1 MTTIGYAVCEYFD
14 RLFCHYPL
22 NREGFESSSAVAFK
36 TMQRYVQIATSSPED
51 SGIMLGRQIA
61 DAAETASYL
70 MMRPDR
76 IDDNDETDGSS
87 VEGSEDSGN
96 SGDDIDSTAVNED
109 TTKTAALVPRNAPLF
124 AVDADLCEFITRIVT
139 APPFSLYHR
148 ILADEGLTPIKWRS
162 FLAGVVAASVRLLK
176 LSPSTVI
183 CVFVDEL
190 NTAGCLGMVTEA
202 FLSHCVDGVPLP
214 RNIFFVGAIN
224 PLRGSS
230 APSGT
235 MDFTKSNIGKVEEDD
250 TSDYLA
256 MSPYIVRQLSPSMD
270 NIKMHYPNLDQ
281 RGERYFLF
289 EHLQQHI
296 CIPKPINTTAA
307 VWEWEVHRFIQD
319 ATRMITKAQE
329 LVRKYEVPRVY
340 MSIRNLIRCSQLL
353 SWMITFTVPTER
365 GSDGNTYNPQ
375 NIFLPPQEG
384 GTNNLQVMKEK
395 MRRALIMAIS
405 VTYLFQLP
413 SHGHMLAGKAKFD
426 LRALF
431 YRDIT
436 QNGSSLIQGR
446 DVCLKEW
453 KDVIANSLTNL
464 FSFANIPKGL
474 ARTTALKEN
483 FYSVVLASINKM
495 PLLITGPPGCGK
507 TLSFLLACDALKG
520 SCPTHSVA
528 FQSLK
533 KAKKITYQCSVASTG
548 PEIAAVCSGAHLKQ
562 RHLDEQQYGRH
573 VCLLGLDEAGLTPEN
588 RQALKSLH
596 DFLDMREIGT
606 VMMSNTTLDAAKTS
620 RTIQLLQTQVTS
632 CNVNL

>member
-109 TTKTAALVPRNAPLF
+109 TTKTTALVPRNAPLF
-124 AVDADLCEFITRIVT
+124 AVGADLCEFITRIVT

-190 NTAGCLGMVTEA
+190 NTARCLGMVTEA

-307 VWEWEVHRFIQD
+307 VWEWEVFFSSR
-319 ATRMITKAQE
+319 
-329 LVRKYEVPRVY
+329 
-340 MSIRNLIRCSQLL
+340 
-353 SWMITFTVPTER
+353 
-365 GSDGNTYNPQ
+365 
-375 NIFLPPQEG
+375 
-384 GTNNLQVMKEK
+384 
-395 MRRALIMAIS
+395 MRR
-405 VTYLFQLP
+405 
-413 SHGHMLAGKAKFD
+413 
-426 LRALF
+426 
-431 YRDIT
+431 
-436 QNGSSLIQGR
+436 
-446 DVCLKEW
+446 E
-453 KDVIANSLTNL
+453 
-464 FSFANIPKGL
+464 
-474 ARTTALKEN
+474 
-483 FYSVVLASINKM
+483 
-495 PLLITGPPGCGK
+495 
-507 TLSFLLACDALKG
+507 
-520 SCPTHSVA
+520 
-528 FQSLK
+528 
-533 KAKKITYQCSVASTG
+533 
-548 PEIAAVCSGAHLKQ
+548 
-562 RHLDEQQYGRH
+562 
-573 VCLLGLDEAGLTPEN
+573 
-588 RQALKSLH
+588 
-596 DFLDMREIGT
+596 
-606 VMMSNTTLDAAKTS
+606 
-620 RTIQLLQTQVTS
+620 
-632 CNVNL
+632 